1 MLMIDIIVYIIGGFL
16 AGVATGLVGLSAA
29 TIIAPLFVTVLFIN
43 PYIAIGIALA
53 SDVLASSLSAFHY
66 IKNKNIQ
73 LKTASVMA
81 VSVVL
86 FTILASYLSSN
97 AKPVNLGIMLNIFVI
112 LLGLRFLVF
121 PVKENSNEKIF
132 KFTKSKFFLSVFWG
146 AIIGII
152 SGYFG
157 AGGGLSM
164 LAILTIV
171 LGYDL
176 KTGIGTSVFI
186 MVFTAFVGATTH
198 IIIGGTIWIA
208 LIITGISALVGANL
222 ASKYANEINHELLN
236 KVIGSLL
243 VIFGIILVVTYLL

>member
-1 MLMIDIIVYIIGGFL
+1 MTDIIIYIIGGFL
-16 AGVATGLVGLSAA
+16 AGIATGLVGLSAA
-29 TIIAPLFVTVLFIN
+29 TIIAPLFVTVLLIN
-43 PYIAIGIALA
+43 PYVAIGIALA

-81 VSVVL
+81 VSVVI
-86 FTILASYLSSN
+86 FTILASYFSSST
-97 AKPVNLGIMLNIFVI
+97 KPVNLGIMLNIFVV

-121 PVKENSNEKIF
+121 PVKENANEQIY

-164 LAILTIV
+164 LAILTVV

-176 KTGIGTSVFI
+176 RTGVGTSVFI

-198 IIIGGTIWIA
+198 ILISGTIWPALLVTGIAA
-208 LIITGISALVGANL
+208 LIGANL
-222 ASKYANEINHELLN
+222 SSKYANKINQKRLN
-236 KVIGSLL
+236 YVIGSLL
-243 VIFGIILVVTYLL
+243 VTFGIVLIIIYLT

>member
-1 MLMIDIIVYIIGGFL
+1 MLDIIVYIIGGFL

-81 VSVVL
+81 VSVVI

-97 AKPVNLGIMLNIFVI
+97 AKPVNLGIMLNIFVV
-112 LLGLRFLVF
+112 LLGLRFLIF
-121 PVKENSNEKIF
+121 PVKGSSDEKIY
-132 KFTKSKFFLSVFWG
+132 KFTKSKFLLSVFWG
-146 AIIGII
+146 AVIGII

-176 KTGIGTSVFI
+176 KTGVGTSVFI

-208 LIITGISALVGANL
+208 LIITGFSALIGANL
-222 ASKYANEINHELLN
+222 ASRYANKVNHKVLN
-236 KVIGSLL
+236 IVIGSVLVVFGTVL
-243 VIFGIILVVTYLL
+243 VITYLY

>member
-1 MLMIDIIVYIIGGFL
+1 MIEWIVYVIGGFL

-29 TIIAPLFVTVLFIN
+29 TIIAPLFVTVLFID

-53 SDVLASSLSAFHY
+53 SDVLASSLSAFRY
-66 IKNKNIQ
+66 IQNKNIQ
-73 LKTASVMA
+73 LKTAAVMG

-86 FTILASYLSSN
+86 FTIFASYISSN
-97 AKPVNLGIMLNIFVI
+97 AKAVNLGIMLNVFVI
-112 LLGLRFLVF
+112 LLGLRFLIF
-121 PVKENSNEKIF
+121 PVKENHNQRIY
-132 KFTKSKFFLSVFWG
+132 KFTKSKFLLSVFWG
-146 AIIGII
+146 AVIGII

-176 KTGIGTSVFI
+176 KTGVGTSVFI
-186 MVFTAFVGATTH
+186 MVFTAFVGAATH

-208 LIITGISALVGANL
+208 LVITGIAALVGANL
-222 ASKYANEINHELLN
+222 AAKYANRINHDLLN
-236 KVIGSLL
+236 KVIGFGLVSFGVVL
-243 VIFGIILVVTYLL
+243 VIVYV

>member
-1 MLMIDIIVYIIGGFL
+1 MFEILIYIIGGFL

-66 IKNKNIQ
+66 MKNKNIA
-73 LKTASVMA
+73 LKSASVMA
-81 VSVVL
+81 ISVVT

-97 AKPVNLGIMLNIFVI
+97 AKPVNLGIMLNVFVV
-112 LLGLRFLVF
+112 LLGLRFLIF
-121 PVKENSNEKIF
+121 PVKENVNSKIF
-132 KFTKSKFFLSVFWG
+132 KFTKSKFLLSVFWG
-146 AIIGII
+146 AVIGII

-208 LIITGISALVGANL
+208 LLITGFAALVGANL
-222 ASKYANEINHELLN
+222 ASKYANRINHKILN
-236 KVIGSLL
+236 IVIGSLL
-243 VIFGIILVVTYLL
+243 VVFGIVLIILYLF